1 MPRRQQRSVIGRRCC
16 TLIVLNVIA
25 GLVAGCV
32 FHTQYPRD
40 WPALAAKGTD
50 HCPSMT
56 GYFENFFSETT
67 GPKDLPPLSVLLG
80 IDRGGRVLAFVQN
93 PDQKLVVRATDS
105 SGSIIIEEK
114 ALDYTCDEDGIQLGG
129 HYGIHDAN
137 VVGTISRDSL
147 RLTRATDGSL
157 VVRRQSTDFV
167 LILGVI
173 PGGFVSGADWYRFA
187 PWKPRPFG
195 SQDLSGSDPH

>member
-1 MPRRQQRSVIGRRCC
+1 MPRRQLRSVIGRRCC

-67 GPKDLPPLSVLLG
+67 GPEDLPPLSVLLG
-80 IDRGGRVLAFVQN
+80 IDRRGRVLEIVQN
-93 PDQKLVVRATDS
+93 
-105 SGSIIIEEK
+105 SGP
-114 ALDYTCDEDGIQLGG
+114 T
-129 HYGIHDAN
+129 
-137 VVGTISRDSL
+137 
-147 RLTRATDGSL
+147 
-157 VVRRQSTDFV
+157 
-167 LILGVI
+167 LGVE
-173 PGGFVSGADWYRFA
+173 VRD
-187 PWKPRPFG
+187 
-195 SQDLSGSDPH
+195 

>member
-56 GYFENFFSETT
+56 GYFE
-67 GPKDLPPLSVLLG
+67 
-80 IDRGGRVLAFVQN
+80 
-93 PDQKLVVRATDS
+93 
-105 SGSIIIEEK
+105 
-114 ALDYTCDEDGIQLGG
+114 
-129 HYGIHDAN
+129 
-137 VVGTISRDSL
+137 
-147 RLTRATDGSL
+147 
-157 VVRRQSTDFV
+157 RRTE
-167 LILGVI
+167 
-173 PGGFVSGADWYRFA
+173 A
-187 PWKPRPFG
+187 
-195 SQDLSGSDPH
+195 